1 MHGSLLHLGWPLLCV
16 RLGEGLRSPMALARL
31 EAELDGAG
39 GGGRHSAGRKQ
50 SGHGKTP
57 GDGSER

>member
-31 EAELDGAG
+31 EAELEAAEAG
-39 GGGRHSAGRKQ
+39 GGGLLAAEAYARSVPSSRSAW
-50 SGHGKTP
+50 
-57 GDGSER
+57 